1 MKRYSIRLLTG
12 LGALALGVS
21 ACQKSEEVPAPPQL
35 IPAEKMV
42 RLLVELHTL
51 EARTDGSGLPLD
63 STRALFRQEQK
74 KIYWQFE
81 VTDSAF
87 TQSYRYYAT
96 HDKDLDAIYTT
107 VVDSLAQRETQRR
120 PVNAPPEHP

>member
-1 MKRYSIRLLTG
+1 M
-12 LGALALGVS
+12 
-21 ACQKSEEVPAPPQL
+21 PAPPQL
-35 IPAEKMV
+35 IDSEKMV

-81 VTDSAF
+81 VTDSTF
-87 TQSYRYYAT
+87 MQSYRYYAT
-96 HDKDLDAIYTT
+96 HNQDLDGIYST
-107 VVDSLAQRETQRR
+107 VVDSLAQREARR
-120 PVNAPPEHP
+120 KPADAPPEHR